1 MVMVISKLKKRL
13 NGQAKKKKLWCN
25 VHNVTQK
32 EKQKMSIKKP
42 TNQTNSTFTN
52 VTSGQSSGS
61 FTTETGVTINVN
73 PGVATLNT
81 LKKVNEVQRIV
92 QRNSSIYTKDLVQS
106 LIEKIRMLQKQ
117 KKFLQ
122 TKLREATN
130 ESKNIDS

>member
-1 MVMVISKLKKRL
+1 MDTFMSRKKL

-32 EKQKMSIKKP
+32 EKQKMPKTKP
-42 TNQTNSTFTN
+42 TNETQ
-52 VTSGQSSGS
+52 SGYPYTGQATS
-61 FTTETGVTINVN
+61 FTTETGVTINVS
-73 PGVATLNT
+73 PGVAALNT